1 MFDRVLY
8 MPLIYPQ
15 LTALI
20 FRLMLCLRSR
30 RKKLTKDLKKKK
42 KDKSR
47 KLWYLLCR
55 NFWKGDLC
63 LGCLLIQ
70 FWDCPNTS
78 YFPSLASFWLCEET
92 GVQSLSYQMSGPVI
106 FVTNQTCTENGH
118 SNWPK
123 YYDQHCPA
131 KFNLHFTSFIM
142 IRISENDL
150 TLDQNSIKTKL
161 RAFEI
166 QFLAQ
171 TKHAKYWLQTNAEP
185 GTCHNSFTLYF
196 H

>member
-1 MFDRVLY
+1 MSSTNCTYFQINALSA
-8 MPLIYPQ
+8 IPQ
-15 LTALI
+15 
-20 FRLMLCLRSR
+20 
-30 RKKLTKDLKKKK
+30 KKIDQRFKEKK

-47 KLWYLLCR
+47 KLWYLLCL
-55 NFWKGDLC
+55 NLC

-70 FWDCPNTS
+70 LWYCPNIS
-78 YFPSLASFWLCEET
+78 YFPSVSSLESFWLCEET
-92 GVQSLSYQMSGPVI
+92 GVQSFSYQISGPII

-150 TLDQNSIKTKL
+150 TLDQNFIKTKL

-171 TKHAKYWLQTNAEP
+171 TKHGKYWLQTTGEP
-185 GTCHNSFTLYF
+185 ETCHNSFAL
-196 H
+196 HLH